1 MRNVLLLRIAVIVAF
16 TLLIELLCLTRI
28 ITPFTMP
35 APHEIA
41 GDLVQILVSGK
52 LNAAILRTLTNAA
65 IACISAIAVGIAV
78 GAIIHPFSWV
88 RQMLDPVFSTYYAVP
103 VLAFYPIFIV
113 IFGLGDTPQILTGFM
128 LGFVA
133 VIINTLDGLD
143 RVPRVMKKVARIE
156 GLGPLGTAFKVKLPF
171 AIPYIATGAKLAVSY
186 SIVGVI
192 AAEFIMSRSGI
203 GYEIHFAYLN
213 FDNATMYPMILL
225 LIVVAIAINMLV
237 YRYERKLLQRRGLV
251 Q

>member
-1 MRNVLLLRIAVIVAF
+1 MLRTGVIIAF
-16 TLLIELLCLTRI
+16 TLAIELLCLTKV

-35 APHEIA
+35 APHKIVA
-41 GDLVQILVSGK
+41 DLFQILVSGK
-52 LNAAILRTLTNAA
+52 LNGAILRTLANAA
-65 IACISAIAVGIAV
+65 IACISAIAVGVAV
-78 GAIIHPFSWV
+78 GALIHPLPWI
-88 RQMLDPVFSTYYAVP
+88 RRMLDPVFSTYYAVP
-103 VLAFYPIFIV
+103 VLAFYPIFV
-113 IFGLGDTPQILTGFM
+113 VVFGLGDTPQILTGFM
-128 LGFVA
+128 LGFVT

-143 RVPRVMKKVARIE
+143 RVPPVMKKVARIE
-156 GLGPLGTAFKVKLPF
+156 GLGQVRTAFTVALPF

-225 LIVVAIAINMLV
+225 LIVVAVVINMLV